1 MDNNIVDA
9 LKEKVKLKCTVCGVG
24 NAGSQ
29 FVDAAYKAGFRNVF
43 CINSSSKD
51 MDNDVL
57 NADIPCFLVG
67 SDGRGAG
74 MNRNAAKEL
83 FKMNYRHLFE
93 NQKFVQ
99 YCEESDVIVIGTSC
113 SGGTGSGISPIVV
126 KAVKQMYPNKIVMF
140 YGILPRLTS
149 SDVELS
155 NAMACVAEIEELNKS
170 GLGIPYMLAD
180 LNYYEGI
187 SNEVAFVK
195 VVEKMVTDIKV
206 IAGDYLNYS
215 KYRMIDE
222 NDMKVICLLTNM
234 DIPLGNNIGNS
245 VEVLEA
251 INSLY
256 YNPDNNLMKLC
267 IELSSYMVKLGLDI
281 SYEEA
286 KNKVNDVISNK
297 MAYNKLLEFIK
308 YQGGDVNLLPRSQ
321 YVYDVKS
328 EKQGYLTSIYSL
340 EVAKLSSALGAGRMS
355 KDDNID
361 YSAGIIF
368 EKGINDIV
376 NVGDTIMKLYANRQL
391 PLIDVDK
398 LFTISDKMVENV
410 NLIYEVIE

>member
-1 MDNNIVDA
+1 MDNNIIDA

-57 NADIPCFLVG
+57 NANIPCFLVG

-74 MNRNAAKEL
+74 MNRNTAKEL

-155 NAMACVAEIEELNKS
+155 NAMECVAEIEELNKS

-195 VVEKMVTDIKV
+195 VVEKMATDIKV

-222 NDMKVICLLTNM
+222 NDMKVIISPSGYLSIYKIDNITQQMVDKESIQSMLIKQIKNSPAVEIARDGLVDQM
-234 DIPLGNNIGNS
+234 AFIYSVPEDMGDSAKSGDYAEINNYVGRPLGIFENYAIVRGGTAQVILIVSGQSYPVGKMTTINEIIRSGAEARRQKIEARKTADSSFNSTYKFLQDSSVSNVDLTGKSKSVDEADKNNI
-245 VEVLEA
+245 L
-251 INSLY
+251 
-256 YNPDNNLMKLC
+256 NNL
-267 IELSSYMVKLGLDI
+267 
-281 SYEEA
+281 
-286 KNKVNDVISNK
+286 
-297 MAYNKLLEFIK
+297 F
-308 YQGGDVNLLPRSQ
+308 
-321 YVYDVKS
+321 
-328 EKQGYLTSIYSL
+328 
-340 EVAKLSSALGAGRMS
+340 
-355 KDDNID
+355 
-361 YSAGIIF
+361 
-368 EKGINDIV
+368 
-376 NVGDTIMKLYANRQL
+376 
-391 PLIDVDK
+391 
-398 LFTISDKMVENV
+398 
-410 NLIYEVIE
+410 

>member
-57 NADIPCFLVG
+57 NANIPCFLVG

-155 NAMACVAEIEELNKS
+155 NAMECVAEIEELNKS

-195 VVEKMVTDIKV
+195 VVEKMATDIKV

-222 NDMKVICLLTNM
+222 NDMKVIISPSGYLSIYKIDNITQQMVDKESIQSMLIKQIKNSPAVEIARDGLVDQM
-234 DIPLGNNIGNS
+234 AFIYSVPEDMGDSAKSGDYAEINNYVGRPLGIFENYAIVRGGTAQVILIVSGQSYPVGKMTTINEIIRSGAEARRQKIEARKTADSSLNS
-245 VEVLEA
+245 TYKFLQDSSVSNVDLTGKSKSVDEA
-251 INSLY
+251 DKNDIL
-256 YNPDNNLMKLC
+256 NNL
-267 IELSSYMVKLGLDI
+267 
-281 SYEEA
+281 
-286 KNKVNDVISNK
+286 
-297 MAYNKLLEFIK
+297 F
-308 YQGGDVNLLPRSQ
+308 
-321 YVYDVKS
+321 
-328 EKQGYLTSIYSL
+328 
-340 EVAKLSSALGAGRMS
+340 
-355 KDDNID
+355 
-361 YSAGIIF
+361 
-368 EKGINDIV
+368 
-376 NVGDTIMKLYANRQL
+376 
-391 PLIDVDK
+391 
-398 LFTISDKMVENV
+398 
-410 NLIYEVIE
+410 

>member
-1 MDNNIVDA
+1 MDNNIIDA

-57 NADIPCFLVG
+57 NANIPCFLVG

-155 NAMACVAEIEELNKS
+155 NAMECVAEIEELNKS

-195 VVEKMVTDIKV
+195 VVEKMATDIKV

-222 NDMKVICLLTNM
+222 NDMKVIISPSGYLSIYKIDNITQQMVDKESIQSMLIKQIKNSPAVEIARDGLVDQM
-234 DIPLGNNIGNS
+234 AFIYSVPEDMGDSAKSGDYAEINNYVGRPLGIFENYAIVRGGTAQVILIVSGQSYPVGKMTTINEIIRSGAEARRQKIEARKTADSSFNSTYKFLQDSSVSNVDLTGKSKSIDEADKNNI
-245 VEVLEA
+245 L
-251 INSLY
+251 
-256 YNPDNNLMKLC
+256 NNL
-267 IELSSYMVKLGLDI
+267 
-281 SYEEA
+281 
-286 KNKVNDVISNK
+286 
-297 MAYNKLLEFIK
+297 F
-308 YQGGDVNLLPRSQ
+308 
-321 YVYDVKS
+321 
-328 EKQGYLTSIYSL
+328 
-340 EVAKLSSALGAGRMS
+340 
-355 KDDNID
+355 
-361 YSAGIIF
+361 
-368 EKGINDIV
+368 
-376 NVGDTIMKLYANRQL
+376 
-391 PLIDVDK
+391 
-398 LFTISDKMVENV
+398 
-410 NLIYEVIE
+410 

>member
-1 MDNNIVDA
+1 MDNNIIDA
-9 LKEKVKLKCTVCGVG
+9 LKEKVKLKCTICGVG

-57 NADIPCFLVG
+57 NANIPCFLVG

-155 NAMACVAEIEELNKS
+155 NAMECVAEIEELNKS

-195 VVEKMVTDIKV
+195 VVEKMATDIKV

-222 NDMKVICLLTNM
+222 NDMKVIISPSGYLSIYKIDNITQQMVDKESIQSMLIKQIKNSPAVEIARDGLVDQM
-234 DIPLGNNIGNS
+234 AFIYSVPEDMGDSAKSGDYAEINNYVGRPLGIFENYAIVRGGTAQVILIVSGQSYPVGKMTTINEIIRSGAEARRQKIEARKTADSSFNSTYKFLQDSSVSNVDLTGKSKSVDEADKNNI
-245 VEVLEA
+245 L
-251 INSLY
+251 
-256 YNPDNNLMKLC
+256 DN
-267 IELSSYMVKLGLDI
+267 
-281 SYEEA
+281 
-286 KNKVNDVISNK
+286 
-297 MAYNKLLEFIK
+297 
-308 YQGGDVNLLPRSQ
+308 
-321 YVYDVKS
+321 
-328 EKQGYLTSIYSL
+328 
-340 EVAKLSSALGAGRMS
+340 
-355 KDDNID
+355 
-361 YSAGIIF
+361 
-368 EKGINDIV
+368 
-376 NVGDTIMKLYANRQL
+376 
-391 PLIDVDK
+391 
-398 LFTISDKMVENV
+398 LF
-410 NLIYEVIE
+410 

>member
-1 MDNNIVDA
+1 MDNNIIDA

-51 MDNDVL
+51 MDDDVL
-57 NADIPCFLVG
+57 NANIPCFLVG

-155 NAMACVAEIEELNKS
+155 NAMECVAEIEELNKS

-195 VVEKMVTDIKV
+195 VVEKMATDIKV

-222 NDMKVICLLTNM
+222 NDMKVIISPSGYLSIYKIDNITQQMVDKESIQSMLIKQIKNSPAVEIARDGLVDQM
-234 DIPLGNNIGNS
+234 AFIYSVPEDMGDSAKSGDYAEINNYVGRPLGIFENYAIVRGGTAQVILIVSGQSYPVGKMTTINEIIRSGAEARRQKIEARKTADSSFNSTYKFLQDSSVSNVDLTGKSKSVDEADKNNI
-245 VEVLEA
+245 L
-251 INSLY
+251 
-256 YNPDNNLMKLC
+256 NNL
-267 IELSSYMVKLGLDI
+267 
-281 SYEEA
+281 
-286 KNKVNDVISNK
+286 
-297 MAYNKLLEFIK
+297 F
-308 YQGGDVNLLPRSQ
+308 
-321 YVYDVKS
+321 
-328 EKQGYLTSIYSL
+328 
-340 EVAKLSSALGAGRMS
+340 
-355 KDDNID
+355 
-361 YSAGIIF
+361 
-368 EKGINDIV
+368 
-376 NVGDTIMKLYANRQL
+376 
-391 PLIDVDK
+391 
-398 LFTISDKMVENV
+398 
-410 NLIYEVIE
+410 

>member
-1 MDNNIVDA
+1 MDNNIIDA

-57 NADIPCFLVG
+57 NANIPCFLVG

-155 NAMACVAEIEELNKS
+155 NAMECVAEIEELNKS

-195 VVEKMVTDIKV
+195 VVEKMATDIKV

-222 NDMKVICLLTNM
+222 NDMKVIISPSGYLSIYKIDNITQQMVDKESIQSMLIKQIKNSPAVEIARDGLVDQM
-234 DIPLGNNIGNS
+234 AFIYSVPEDMGDSAKSGDYAEINNYVGRPLGIFENYAIVRGGTAQVILIVSGQSYPVGKMTTINEIIRSGAEARRQKIEARKTADSSLNSTYKFLQDSSVSNVDLTGKSKSVDEADKNNI
-245 VEVLEA
+245 L
-251 INSLY
+251 
-256 YNPDNNLMKLC
+256 NNL
-267 IELSSYMVKLGLDI
+267 
-281 SYEEA
+281 
-286 KNKVNDVISNK
+286 
-297 MAYNKLLEFIK
+297 F
-308 YQGGDVNLLPRSQ
+308 
-321 YVYDVKS
+321 
-328 EKQGYLTSIYSL
+328 
-340 EVAKLSSALGAGRMS
+340 
-355 KDDNID
+355 
-361 YSAGIIF
+361 
-368 EKGINDIV
+368 
-376 NVGDTIMKLYANRQL
+376 
-391 PLIDVDK
+391 
-398 LFTISDKMVENV
+398 
-410 NLIYEVIE
+410 

>member
-9 LKEKVKLKCTVCGVG
+9 LKEKVKLKCTVCGIG

-29 FVDAAYKAGFRNVF
+29 FVDAAYKAEFRNVF

-57 NADIPCFLVG
+57 NANIPCFLVG

-149 SDVELS
+149 SDVERS
-155 NAMACVAEIEELNKS
+155 NAMACVAEIEELKKS

-222 NDMKVICLLTNM
+222 NDMKVITSPAGYMSIYKIDNITQQMVDKESIQSMLIKQIKHSPAVEIARDGLVDQMAFIYSVPEDMGDSAKSGDYAEINNYVGR
-234 DIPLGNNIGNS
+234 PLGIFENYAIVRGGTAQVILIVSGQSYPVGKMTTINEIIRSGAEARRQKIEARKTADSSLNS
-245 VEVLEA
+245 TYKFLQDSSVSNVDLTGKSKSVDESDKNDIL
-251 INSLY
+251 
-256 YNPDNNLMKLC
+256 NNL
-267 IELSSYMVKLGLDI
+267 
-281 SYEEA
+281 
-286 KNKVNDVISNK
+286 
-297 MAYNKLLEFIK
+297 F
-308 YQGGDVNLLPRSQ
+308 
-321 YVYDVKS
+321 
-328 EKQGYLTSIYSL
+328 
-340 EVAKLSSALGAGRMS
+340 
-355 KDDNID
+355 
-361 YSAGIIF
+361 
-368 EKGINDIV
+368 
-376 NVGDTIMKLYANRQL
+376 
-391 PLIDVDK
+391 
-398 LFTISDKMVENV
+398 
-410 NLIYEVIE
+410 

>member
-1 MDNNIVDA
+1 MDNNIIDA

-57 NADIPCFLVG
+57 NANIPCFLVG

-155 NAMACVAEIEELNKS
+155 NAMECVAEIEELNKS

-195 VVEKMVTDIKV
+195 VVEKMATDIKV

-222 NDMKVICLLTNM
+222 NDMKVIISPAGYLSIYKIDNITQQMVDKESIQSMLIKQIKNSPAVEIARDGLVDQM
-234 DIPLGNNIGNS
+234 AFIYSVPEDMGDSAKSGDYAEINNYVGRPLGIFENYAIVRGGTAQVILIVSGQSYPVGKMTTINEIIRSGAEARRQKIEARKTADSSFNSTYKFLQDSSVSNVDLTGKSKSVDEADKNNI
-245 VEVLEA
+245 L
-251 INSLY
+251 
-256 YNPDNNLMKLC
+256 NNL
-267 IELSSYMVKLGLDI
+267 
-281 SYEEA
+281 
-286 KNKVNDVISNK
+286 
-297 MAYNKLLEFIK
+297 F
-308 YQGGDVNLLPRSQ
+308 
-321 YVYDVKS
+321 
-328 EKQGYLTSIYSL
+328 
-340 EVAKLSSALGAGRMS
+340 
-355 KDDNID
+355 
-361 YSAGIIF
+361 
-368 EKGINDIV
+368 
-376 NVGDTIMKLYANRQL
+376 
-391 PLIDVDK
+391 
-398 LFTISDKMVENV
+398 
-410 NLIYEVIE
+410 

>member
-1 MDNNIVDA
+1 MDNNIIDA

-29 FVDAAYKAGFRNVF
+29 FVDAAYKAGFRNVL

-57 NADIPCFLVG
+57 NANIPCFLVG

-155 NAMACVAEIEELNKS
+155 NAMECVAEIEELNKS

-195 VVEKMVTDIKV
+195 VVEKMATDIKV

-222 NDMKVICLLTNM
+222 NDMKVIISPSGYLSIYKIDNITQQMVDKESIQSMLIKQIKNSPAVEIARDGLVDQM
-234 DIPLGNNIGNS
+234 AFIYSVPEDMGDSAKSGDYAEINNYVGRPLGIFENYAIVRGGTAQVILIVSGQSYPVGKMTTINEIIRSGAEARRQKIEARKTADSSFNSTYKFLQDSSVSNVDLTGKSKSVDEADKNNI
-245 VEVLEA
+245 L
-251 INSLY
+251 
-256 YNPDNNLMKLC
+256 NNL
-267 IELSSYMVKLGLDI
+267 
-281 SYEEA
+281 
-286 KNKVNDVISNK
+286 
-297 MAYNKLLEFIK
+297 F
-308 YQGGDVNLLPRSQ
+308 
-321 YVYDVKS
+321 
-328 EKQGYLTSIYSL
+328 
-340 EVAKLSSALGAGRMS
+340 
-355 KDDNID
+355 
-361 YSAGIIF
+361 
-368 EKGINDIV
+368 
-376 NVGDTIMKLYANRQL
+376 
-391 PLIDVDK
+391 
-398 LFTISDKMVENV
+398 
-410 NLIYEVIE
+410 

>member
-1 MDNNIVDA
+1 MDNNIIDA

-57 NADIPCFLVG
+57 NANIPCFLVG

-155 NAMACVAEIEELNKS
+155 NAMECVAEIEELNKS

-195 VVEKMVTDIKV
+195 VVEKMATDIKV

-222 NDMKVICLLTNM
+222 NDMKVIISPSGYLSIYKIDNITQQMVDKESIQSMLIKQIKNSPAVEIARDGLVDQM
-234 DIPLGNNIGNS
+234 AFIYSVPEDMGDSAKSVDYAEINNYVGRPLGIFENYAIVRGGTAQVILIVSGQSYPVGKMTTINEIIRSGAEARRQKIEARKTADSSFNSTYKFLQDSSVSNVDLTGKSKSVDEADKNNI
-245 VEVLEA
+245 L
-251 INSLY
+251 
-256 YNPDNNLMKLC
+256 NNL
-267 IELSSYMVKLGLDI
+267 
-281 SYEEA
+281 
-286 KNKVNDVISNK
+286 
-297 MAYNKLLEFIK
+297 F
-308 YQGGDVNLLPRSQ
+308 
-321 YVYDVKS
+321 
-328 EKQGYLTSIYSL
+328 
-340 EVAKLSSALGAGRMS
+340 
-355 KDDNID
+355 
-361 YSAGIIF
+361 
-368 EKGINDIV
+368 
-376 NVGDTIMKLYANRQL
+376 
-391 PLIDVDK
+391 
-398 LFTISDKMVENV
+398 
-410 NLIYEVIE
+410 

>member
-1 MDNNIVDA
+1 MDNNIIDA

-51 MDNDVL
+51 MDDDVL
-57 NADIPCFLVG
+57 NANIPCFLVG

-155 NAMACVAEIEELNKS
+155 NAMECVAEIEELNKS

-195 VVEKMVTDIKV
+195 VVEKMATDIKV

-222 NDMKVICLLTNM
+222 NDMKVIISPSGYLSIYKIDNITQQMVDKESSQSMLIEQFKNSPAVEIARDGLVDQM
-234 DIPLGNNIGNS
+234 AFIYSVPEDMGDSAKSGDYAEINNYVGRPLGIFENYAIVRGGTAQVILIVSGQSYPVGKMTTINEIIRSGAEARRQKIEARKTADSSFNSTYKFLQDSSVSNVDLTGKSKSVDEADKNNI
-245 VEVLEA
+245 L
-251 INSLY
+251 
-256 YNPDNNLMKLC
+256 NNL
-267 IELSSYMVKLGLDI
+267 
-281 SYEEA
+281 
-286 KNKVNDVISNK
+286 
-297 MAYNKLLEFIK
+297 F
-308 YQGGDVNLLPRSQ
+308 
-321 YVYDVKS
+321 
-328 EKQGYLTSIYSL
+328 
-340 EVAKLSSALGAGRMS
+340 
-355 KDDNID
+355 
-361 YSAGIIF
+361 
-368 EKGINDIV
+368 
-376 NVGDTIMKLYANRQL
+376 
-391 PLIDVDK
+391 
-398 LFTISDKMVENV
+398 
-410 NLIYEVIE
+410 

>member
-1 MDNNIVDA
+1 MDNNIIDA

-57 NADIPCFLVG
+57 NANIPCFLVG

-83 FKMNYRHLFE
+83 FKMNYRNLFE

-155 NAMACVAEIEELNKS
+155 NAMECVAEIEELNKS

-195 VVEKMVTDIKV
+195 VVEKMATDIKV

-222 NDMKVICLLTNM
+222 NDMKVIISPSGYLSIYKIDNITQQMVDKESIQSMLIKQIKNSPAVEIARDGLVDQM
-234 DIPLGNNIGNS
+234 AFIYSVPEDMGDSAKSGDYAEINNYVGRPLGIFENYAIVRGGTAQVILIVSGQSYPVGKMTTINEIIRSGAEARRQKIEARKTADSSFNSTYKFLQDSSVSNVDLTGKSKSVDEADKNNI
-245 VEVLEA
+245 L
-251 INSLY
+251 
-256 YNPDNNLMKLC
+256 NNL
-267 IELSSYMVKLGLDI
+267 
-281 SYEEA
+281 
-286 KNKVNDVISNK
+286 
-297 MAYNKLLEFIK
+297 F
-308 YQGGDVNLLPRSQ
+308 
-321 YVYDVKS
+321 
-328 EKQGYLTSIYSL
+328 
-340 EVAKLSSALGAGRMS
+340 
-355 KDDNID
+355 
-361 YSAGIIF
+361 
-368 EKGINDIV
+368 
-376 NVGDTIMKLYANRQL
+376 
-391 PLIDVDK
+391 
-398 LFTISDKMVENV
+398 
-410 NLIYEVIE
+410 

>member
-9 LKEKVKLKCTVCGVG
+9 LKEKVKLKVAVIGSG

-29 FVDAAYKAGFRNVF
+29 FVDAAYKAGFKNVF

-57 NADIPCFLVG
+57 NANIPCFLVG

-99 YCEESDVIVIGTSC
+99 YCEESDVIVVGTSC
-113 SGGTGSGISPIVV
+113 SGGTGSGVSPIVV
-126 KAVKQMYPNKIVMF
+126 KAIKQMYPNKIVMF
-140 YGILPRLTS
+140 YGILPRLTG

-222 NDMKVICLLTNM
+222 NDMKVITSPAGYMSIYKIDNITQQMVDKESIQSMLIKQIKHSPAVEIARDGLVDQMAFIYSVPEDMGDSAKSGDYAEINNYVGR
-234 DIPLGNNIGNS
+234 PLGIFENYAIVRGGTAQVILIVSGQSYPVGKMTTINEIIRSGAEARRQKIEARKTADSSLNSTYKFLQDSSVSNVDLTGKSKGVDEADKNNI
-245 VEVLEA
+245 L
-251 INSLY
+251 
-256 YNPDNNLMKLC
+256 NNL
-267 IELSSYMVKLGLDI
+267 
-281 SYEEA
+281 
-286 KNKVNDVISNK
+286 
-297 MAYNKLLEFIK
+297 F
-308 YQGGDVNLLPRSQ
+308 
-321 YVYDVKS
+321 
-328 EKQGYLTSIYSL
+328 
-340 EVAKLSSALGAGRMS
+340 
-355 KDDNID
+355 
-361 YSAGIIF
+361 
-368 EKGINDIV
+368 
-376 NVGDTIMKLYANRQL
+376 
-391 PLIDVDK
+391 
-398 LFTISDKMVENV
+398 
-410 NLIYEVIE
+410 

>member
-1 MDNNIVDA
+1 MDNNIIDA
-9 LKEKVKLKCTVCGVG
+9 LKEKVKLKCTICGVG

-57 NADIPCFLVG
+57 NANIPCFLVG

-155 NAMACVAEIEELNKS
+155 NAMECVAEIEELNKS

-195 VVEKMVTDIKV
+195 VVEKMATDIKV

-222 NDMKVICLLTNM
+222 NDMKVIISPSGYLSIYKIDNITQQMVDKESIQSMLIKQIKNSPAVEIARDGLVDQM
-234 DIPLGNNIGNS
+234 AFIYSVPEDMGDSAKSGDYAEINNYVGRPLGIFENYAIVRGGTAQVILIVSGQSYPVGKMTTINEIIRSGAEARRQKIEARKTADSSFNSTYKFLQDSSVSNVDLTGKSKSIDEADKNNI
-245 VEVLEA
+245 L
-251 INSLY
+251 
-256 YNPDNNLMKLC
+256 NNL
-267 IELSSYMVKLGLDI
+267 
-281 SYEEA
+281 
-286 KNKVNDVISNK
+286 
-297 MAYNKLLEFIK
+297 F
-308 YQGGDVNLLPRSQ
+308 
-321 YVYDVKS
+321 
-328 EKQGYLTSIYSL
+328 
-340 EVAKLSSALGAGRMS
+340 
-355 KDDNID
+355 
-361 YSAGIIF
+361 
-368 EKGINDIV
+368 
-376 NVGDTIMKLYANRQL
+376 
-391 PLIDVDK
+391 
-398 LFTISDKMVENV
+398 
-410 NLIYEVIE
+410 

>member
-1 MDNNIVDA
+1 MDNNIIDA

-57 NADIPCFLVG
+57 NANIPCFLVG

-155 NAMACVAEIEELNKS
+155 NAMECVAEIEELNKS

-195 VVEKMVTDIKV
+195 VVEKMATDIKV

-222 NDMKVICLLTNM
+222 NDMKVIISPSGYLSIYKIDNITQQMVDKESIQSMLIKQIKNSPAVEIARDGLVDQM
-234 DIPLGNNIGNS
+234 AFIYSVPEDMGDSAKSGDYAEINNYVGRPLGIFENYAIVRGGTAQVILIVSGQSYPVGKMTTINEIIRSGAEARRQKIEARKTADSSFNSTYKFLQDSSVSNVDLTGKSKSVDETDKNNI
-245 VEVLEA
+245 L
-251 INSLY
+251 
-256 YNPDNNLMKLC
+256 NNL
-267 IELSSYMVKLGLDI
+267 
-281 SYEEA
+281 
-286 KNKVNDVISNK
+286 
-297 MAYNKLLEFIK
+297 F
-308 YQGGDVNLLPRSQ
+308 
-321 YVYDVKS
+321 
-328 EKQGYLTSIYSL
+328 
-340 EVAKLSSALGAGRMS
+340 
-355 KDDNID
+355 
-361 YSAGIIF
+361 
-368 EKGINDIV
+368 
-376 NVGDTIMKLYANRQL
+376 
-391 PLIDVDK
+391 
-398 LFTISDKMVENV
+398 
-410 NLIYEVIE
+410 

>member
-57 NADIPCFLVG
+57 NANIPCFLVG

-155 NAMACVAEIEELNKS
+155 NAMECVAEIEELNKS

-195 VVEKMVTDIKV
+195 VVEKMATDIKV

-222 NDMKVICLLTNM
+222 NDMKVIISPSGYLSIYKIDNITQQMVDKESIQSMLIKQIKHSPAVEIARDGLVDQMAFIYSVPEDMGDSAKSGDYAEINNYVGR
-234 DIPLGNNIGNS
+234 PLGIFENYAIVRGGTAQVILIVSGQSYPVGKMTTINEIIRSGAEARRQKIEARKTADSSLNS
-245 VEVLEA
+245 TYKFLQDSSVSNVDLTGKSKSVDEA
-251 INSLY
+251 DKNDIL
-256 YNPDNNLMKLC
+256 NNL
-267 IELSSYMVKLGLDI
+267 
-281 SYEEA
+281 
-286 KNKVNDVISNK
+286 
-297 MAYNKLLEFIK
+297 F
-308 YQGGDVNLLPRSQ
+308 
-321 YVYDVKS
+321 
-328 EKQGYLTSIYSL
+328 
-340 EVAKLSSALGAGRMS
+340 
-355 KDDNID
+355 
-361 YSAGIIF
+361 
-368 EKGINDIV
+368 
-376 NVGDTIMKLYANRQL
+376 
-391 PLIDVDK
+391 
-398 LFTISDKMVENV
+398 
-410 NLIYEVIE
+410 

>member
-57 NADIPCFLVG
+57 NANIPCFLVG

-155 NAMACVAEIEELNKS
+155 NAMECVAEIEELNKS

-195 VVEKMVTDIKV
+195 VVEKMATDIKV

-222 NDMKVICLLTNM
+222 NDMKVIISPSGYLSIYKIDNITQQMVDKESIQSMLIKQIKNSPAVEIARDGLVDQM
-234 DIPLGNNIGNS
+234 AFIYSVPEDMGDSAKSGDYAEINNYVGRPLGIFENYAIVRGGTAQVILIVSGQSYPVGKMTTINEIIRSGAEARRQKIEARKTADSSLNSTYKFLQDSSVSNVDLTGKSKSVDEADKNNI
-245 VEVLEA
+245 L
-251 INSLY
+251 
-256 YNPDNNLMKLC
+256 NNL
-267 IELSSYMVKLGLDI
+267 
-281 SYEEA
+281 
-286 KNKVNDVISNK
+286 
-297 MAYNKLLEFIK
+297 F
-308 YQGGDVNLLPRSQ
+308 
-321 YVYDVKS
+321 
-328 EKQGYLTSIYSL
+328 
-340 EVAKLSSALGAGRMS
+340 
-355 KDDNID
+355 
-361 YSAGIIF
+361 
-368 EKGINDIV
+368 
-376 NVGDTIMKLYANRQL
+376 
-391 PLIDVDK
+391 
-398 LFTISDKMVENV
+398 
-410 NLIYEVIE
+410 

>member
-1 MDNNIVDA
+1 MDNNIIDA

-57 NADIPCFLVG
+57 NANIPCFLVG

-155 NAMACVAEIEELNKS
+155 NAMECVAEIEELNKS

-187 SNEVAFVK
+187 SNEIAFVK
-195 VVEKMVTDIKV
+195 VVEKMATDIKV

-222 NDMKVICLLTNM
+222 NDMKVIISPSGYLSIYKIDNITQQMVDKESIQSMLIKQIKNSPAVEIARDGLVDQM
-234 DIPLGNNIGNS
+234 AFIYSVPEDMGDSAKSGDYAEINNYVGRPLGIFENYAIVRGGTAQVILIVSGQSYPVGKMTTINEIIRSGAEARRQKIEARKTADSSFNSTYKFLQDSSVSNVDLTGKSKSVDEADKNNI
-245 VEVLEA
+245 L
-251 INSLY
+251 
-256 YNPDNNLMKLC
+256 NNL
-267 IELSSYMVKLGLDI
+267 
-281 SYEEA
+281 
-286 KNKVNDVISNK
+286 
-297 MAYNKLLEFIK
+297 F
-308 YQGGDVNLLPRSQ
+308 
-321 YVYDVKS
+321 
-328 EKQGYLTSIYSL
+328 
-340 EVAKLSSALGAGRMS
+340 
-355 KDDNID
+355 
-361 YSAGIIF
+361 
-368 EKGINDIV
+368 
-376 NVGDTIMKLYANRQL
+376 
-391 PLIDVDK
+391 
-398 LFTISDKMVENV
+398 
-410 NLIYEVIE
+410 

>member
-1 MDNNIVDA
+1 MDNNIIDA

-57 NADIPCFLVG
+57 NANIPCFLVG

-155 NAMACVAEIEELNKS
+155 NAMECVAEIEELNKS

-195 VVEKMVTDIKV
+195 VVEKMATDIKV

-222 NDMKVICLLTNM
+222 NDMKVIISPSGYLSIYKIDNITQQMVDKESIQSMLIKQIKNSPAVEIARDGLVDQM
-234 DIPLGNNIGNS
+234 AFIYSVPEDMGDSAKSGDYAEINNYVGRPLGIFENYAIVRGGTAQVILIVSGQSYPVGKMTTINEIIRSGADARRQKIEARKTADSSFNSTYKFLQDSSVSNVDLTGKSKSVDEADKNNI
-245 VEVLEA
+245 L
-251 INSLY
+251 
-256 YNPDNNLMKLC
+256 NNL
-267 IELSSYMVKLGLDI
+267 
-281 SYEEA
+281 
-286 KNKVNDVISNK
+286 
-297 MAYNKLLEFIK
+297 F
-308 YQGGDVNLLPRSQ
+308 
-321 YVYDVKS
+321 
-328 EKQGYLTSIYSL
+328 
-340 EVAKLSSALGAGRMS
+340 
-355 KDDNID
+355 
-361 YSAGIIF
+361 
-368 EKGINDIV
+368 
-376 NVGDTIMKLYANRQL
+376 
-391 PLIDVDK
+391 
-398 LFTISDKMVENV
+398 
-410 NLIYEVIE
+410 

>member
-222 NDMKVICLLTNM
+222 NDMKVITSPAGYMSIYKIDNITQQMVDKESIQSMLIKQIKHSPAVEIARDGLVDQMAFIYSVPEDMGDSAKSGDYAEINNYVGR
-234 DIPLGNNIGNS
+234 PLGIFENYAIVRGGTAQVILIVSGQSYPVGKMTTINEIICSGAEARRQKIEARKTADSSLNS
-245 VEVLEA
+245 TYKFLQDSSVSNVDLTGKSKSVDESDKNDIL
-251 INSLY
+251 
-256 YNPDNNLMKLC
+256 NNL
-267 IELSSYMVKLGLDI
+267 
-281 SYEEA
+281 
-286 KNKVNDVISNK
+286 
-297 MAYNKLLEFIK
+297 F
-308 YQGGDVNLLPRSQ
+308 
-321 YVYDVKS
+321 
-328 EKQGYLTSIYSL
+328 
-340 EVAKLSSALGAGRMS
+340 
-355 KDDNID
+355 
-361 YSAGIIF
+361 
-368 EKGINDIV
+368 
-376 NVGDTIMKLYANRQL
+376 
-391 PLIDVDK
+391 
-398 LFTISDKMVENV
+398 
-410 NLIYEVIE
+410 